1 MYLRRLISGKT
12 INNLSRINGR
22 LGLNYLYNCENA
34 FANSAPNS
42 TSFHSSSSHGLKPSQ
57 NLKSLKPFISYS
69 RYIHSTPWTKL
80 SYSAED
86 LRLESDD
93 SEEDGAINEFL
104 SRFVW
109 IMRGKLSDSYP
120 ECDKGTIDG
129 MLLIIVEKVVSE
141 IEKGGVEQM
150 LGSAVESPSQDFS
163 EDLWKTVWEV
173 SNMVL
178 DDMKKAAKKEKMKG
192 FLQSEEVK
200 EMCRFAGEIGI
211 KGDMLRELRFKWARE
226 KMEESEFYQSLERLR
241 EEARAQE
248 KNEEAVGNQGDVMA
262 EGTVVMAEEEKPEA
276 LSLPKRR
283 GKIRYNIY
291 GLDLSDPKW
300 ASVADKVRES
310 GEIIWPQE
318 PKPISGKCKL
328 VTEKILSLTEKDDP
342 SLLLAEWAELLQP
355 SRIDWTNLLDRL
367 KEQNTRLYF
376 KVSH

>member
-1 MYLRRLISGKT
+1 MYLKHLISGKN

-22 LGLNYLYNCENA
+22 LRLSYLYICDNGIA
-34 FANSAPNS
+34 ISPPTSTTFDSSNSYGS
-42 TSFHSSSSHGLKPSQ
+42 KPSQ
-57 NLKSLKPFISYS
+57 NPESLKPFTSFS

-80 SYSAED
+80 SYTADD
-86 LRLESDD
+86 LKLDSDD

-109 IMRGKLSDSYP
+109 IMRAKLLDSYP
-120 ECDKGTIDG
+120 DSDKDTIDG

-141 IEKGGVEQM
+141 IEKGDVEQM
-150 LGSAVESPSQDFS
+150 LGSVMGSPLQDFS

-178 DDMKKAAKKEKMKG
+178 YDMKKEAKKEKIKG

-211 KGDMLRELRFKWARE
+211 QGDMLRELRFKWARE
-226 KMEESEFYQSLERLR
+226 KMEESEFYQNLERLR
-241 EEARAQE
+241 SEAQAEERNEGAEGKQGDAMVEEAP
-248 KNEEAVGNQGDVMA
+248 VM
-262 EGTVVMAEEEKPEA
+262 VKEEKPKA

-283 GKIRYNIY
+283 GKIRYKIY

-300 ASVADKVRES
+300 AAVADIVHET
-310 GEIIWPQE
+310 GEMIWPQE

-328 VTEKILSLTEKDDP
+328 VTKKILSLTEEDDP
-342 SLLLAEWAELLQP
+342 SPLLAEWAELLQP

-367 KEQNTRLYF
+367 KEHNTRLYF
-376 KVSH
+376 KVNH